1 MNKPEARRHWR
12 QQRRLAMAALGPSI
26 SEQVRA
32 CLGELQRPGHL
43 GLFWP
48 LGSEPD
54 LLKPTPTWPGGLAL
68 PRCEPSGLVYAHWRV
83 DDVLAA
89 DDCGIPA
96 PQGPPLAAEAIGLLL
111 IPALAMGPAGQRL
124 GSGGGWYDRLRAQS
138 AWRQV
143 PTLAVL
149 PERCC
154 GVDFAGDAWDVPLQ
168 GWISE
173 AGLHWCNGAQC

>member
-12 QQRRLAMAALGPSI
+12 QQRRLAMAALGPTLV
-26 SEQVRA
+26 EQVRA

-54 LLKPTPTWPGGLAL
+54 LLKPTPTWEGGLAL
-68 PRCEPSGLVYAHWRV
+68 PRCEPSGLVYAHWSV

-96 PQGPPLAAEAIGLLL
+96 PKGRHFQPMP
-111 IPALAMGPAGQRL
+111 
-124 GSGGGWYDRLRAQS
+124 S
-138 AWRQV
+138 A
-143 PTLAVL
+143 
-149 PERCC
+149 CC
-154 GVDFAGDAWDVPLQ
+154 
-168 GWISE
+168 
-173 AGLHWCNGAQC
+173 

>member
-1 MNKPEARRHWR
+1 MNKTEARAHWR
-12 QQRRLAMAALGPSI
+12 LQRREAMTAIGSSLAQQVSRCL
-26 SEQVRA
+26 SELA
-32 CLGELQRPGHL
+32 RPGHL

-54 LLKPTPTWPGGLAL
+54 LLNPVPAWQGGLAL
-68 PRCEPSGLVYAHWRV
+68 PRCESTGLSYASWCT
-83 DDVLAA
+83 DDVLTA
-89 DDCGIPA
+89 DCCGIPA
-96 PQGPPLAAEAIGLLL
+96 PQGPALGAEAMALLL
-111 IPALAMGPAGQRL
+111 IPALAITPAGQRL

-138 AWRQV
+138 PWRQV
-143 PTLAVL
+143 TTLAVL

-154 GVDFAGDAWDVPLQ
+154 AVDFACESWDVPLQ